1 MAVTWQSALGWRLR
15 RHLLDPAGRGAV
27 VDVVRQLGGVP
38 AWPDSTCE
46 LAVAA
51 RSGGRVGDAARALEA
66 REVVK
71 AFTFRGGTHLMTP
84 QDAGAYL
91 AVRAS
96 GRMWELPSW
105 RTFYELEPSDW
116 PAFRAFVRDA
126 VGERAL
132 TVPELAAALR
142 RSRRYRRVGEV
153 IADGNET
160 VLKPL
165 TWQGDVGLAAAPDGA
180 LTLLPLQDVPGWA
193 GLPELDAAGPAV
205 VTAYLRAHGP
215 AAPDR
220 VHDWVG
226 KGLGARRRDV
236 ARWLQLLDD
245 RLERLTIEGD
255 DVLVLADDAD
265 ELRAA
270 RPSSAV
276 VLLPARDP
284 WVMAPGTS
292 DERVVPPPRRQSVS
306 QSANLVVH
314 AGVVAGT
321 WKLRGGRLAV
331 TWFAERPAAEPE
343 ALDAAVAAL
352 ARAHG
357 RPLEVSLETV

>member
-1 MAVTWQSALGWRLR
+1 MAVTWQSALGWRLH
-15 RHLLDPAGRGAV
+15 RHLLDPVGSGTV
-27 VDVVRQLGGVP
+27 VDVVRRLGGVP

-46 LAVAA
+46 LAVAV
-51 RSGGRVGDAARALEA
+51 RRGGRVGDAARALDA

-96 GRMWELPSW
+96 GRMWERPSW

-126 VGERAL
+126 VAERPL

-153 IADGNET
+153 ITEGNET

-180 LTLLPLQDVPGWA
+180 LTLLRLQDVPGWA
-193 GLPELDAAGPAV
+193 GLPDLDEAGLAV
-205 VTAYLRAHGP
+205 VTAYLRTHGP
-215 AAPDR
+215 ATPER

-226 KGLGARRRDV
+226 NGLGARRRDV
-236 ARWLQLLDD
+236 VRWLQCLDG

-255 DVLVLADDAD
+255 DVLALAEDVDD
-265 ELRAA
+265 LRGAE
-270 RPSSAV
+270 PSSSVA
-276 VLLPARDP
+276 LLPARDP

-292 DERVVPPPRRQSVS
+292 DERVVPSARRQQVS

-314 AGVVAGT
+314 GGVVTGT
-321 WKLRGGRLAV
+321 WRLRGDRLTV

-343 ALDAAVAAL
+343 ALDAAVTAL
-352 ARAHG
+352 ARAHD
-357 RPLEVSLETV
+357 RPLEVSLDTA

>member
-1 MAVTWQSALGWRLR
+1 MTWRSALAWRLR
-15 RHLLDPAGRGAV
+15 RHQLDPPGRGAV
-27 VDVVRQLGGVP
+27 VDVVRQLGAVP
-38 AWPDSTCE
+38 AWPDSTAE

-51 RSGGRVGDAARALEA
+51 RRGGRVGDATRALEA

-105 RTFYELEPSDW
+105 RSFYQLEASDW

-126 VGERAL
+126 VAERPL
-132 TVPELAAALR
+132 TVAELAAKLR
-142 RSRRYRRVGEV
+142 RSRRYRRVGEA
-153 IADGNET
+153 IAEGNET

-165 TWQGDVGLAAAPDGA
+165 TWQGDVGLGSGPQGR
-180 LTLLPLQDVPGWA
+180 LTLLRLEDVPGWA
-193 GLPELDAAGPAV
+193 GLPELEEAGHAV
-205 VTAYLRAHGP
+205 VTAYLRTHGP
-215 AAPDR
+215 STAER
-220 VHDWVG
+220 VHEWVG
-226 KGLGARRRDV
+226 KGLGGRRRDV
-236 ARWLQLLDD
+236 TRWLYALDD
-245 RLERLTIEGD
+245 QLARISIEGEV
-255 DVLVLADDAD
+255 VLVLADDVD
-265 ELRAA
+265 DLRAA

-292 DERVVPPPRRQSVS
+292 DVRVVPPARRQDVS

-314 AGVVAGT
+314 GGVVAGT
-321 WKLRGGRLAV
+321 WKVQGERLTAD
-331 TWFAERPAAEPE
+331 WFRECMPPEPAALERAVE
-343 ALDAAVAAL
+343 ALGAAL
-352 ARAHG
+352 G
-357 RPLEVSLETV
+357 RPLRLSPAR